1 MDIQKNIY
9 SQIEIY
15 ENEIF
20 DLEVKICELKSL
32 LFEREM
38 EMVLDGQENFTW
50 ERNRH
55 ETYVKEKLRHLNSS
69 SPEHKHK
76 DSLFPQHPPSNS

>member
-55 ETYVKEKLRHLNSS
+55 ETYVKEKLCHLNSS